1 MRIKFALTLFMLLIT
16 LSAFGADRFANL
28 HPGISCINI
37 PEIERQLG
45 SVELTFPTPAGIS
58 EFSGTQGGKKAK
70 ITYRCV
76 DGKLSEQTVTV
87 TTSSREEAYR
97 FAHEQTVEISGRLGK
112 PMHDGP
118 QLATWRRLLFGALG
132 ADLDYL
138 TAVVVWG
145 RADEDLMLSVRE
157 AAENRWQ
164 VSISQGS
171 SKLEYIINS

>member
-1 MRIKFALTLFMLLIT
+1 
-16 LSAFGADRFANL
+16 
-28 HPGISCINI
+28 
-37 PEIERQLG
+37 
-45 SVELTFPTPAGIS
+45 
-58 EFSGTQGGKKAK
+58 
-70 ITYRCV
+70 
-76 DGKLSEQTVTV
+76 
-87 TTSSREEAYR
+87 
-97 FAHEQTVEISGRLGK
+97 
-112 PMHDGP
+112 MHDGP